1 MVLVFN
7 VSCKNIPPEKWHS
20 FFKTARYLRV
30 HHRSNLQLLEK
41 EGRRVKVG
49 LELTMR
55 EIIGKCG
62 FY

>member
-1 MVLVFN
+1 MVLVFH
-7 VSCKNIPPEKWHS
+7 VSFKNIPPEKWHS
-20 FFKTARYLRV
+20 FFITARYLRV

-41 EGRRVKVG
+41 AGRRMKVG

>member
-7 VSCKNIPPEKWHS
+7 VSCKNIPPEKCHS
-20 FFKTARYLRV
+20 FFITARYLRV
-30 HHRSNLQLLEK
+30 HHRRNLQLLEK
-41 EGRRVKVG
+41 EGRRMKV